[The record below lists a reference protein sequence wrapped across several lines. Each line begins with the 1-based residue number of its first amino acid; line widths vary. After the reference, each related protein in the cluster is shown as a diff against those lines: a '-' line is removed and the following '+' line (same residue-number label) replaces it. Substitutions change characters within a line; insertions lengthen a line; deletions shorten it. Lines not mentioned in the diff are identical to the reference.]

1 VLGSQWSAQP
11 CAPLQNYIEIE
22 AVCNA

>member
-1 VLGSQWSAQP
+1 VLGSQWGAQL

>member
-1 VLGSQWSAQP
+1 VLGSQWGARP